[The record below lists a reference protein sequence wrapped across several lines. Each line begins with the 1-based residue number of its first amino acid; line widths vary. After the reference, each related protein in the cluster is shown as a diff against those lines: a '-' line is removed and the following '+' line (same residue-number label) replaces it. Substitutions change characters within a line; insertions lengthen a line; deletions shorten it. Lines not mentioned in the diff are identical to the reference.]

1 MIKLVLVLVLVGIFA
16 LVAETALAGGVEGR
30 ALRPAD
36 IAGRWTG
43 ASYSAIRSGTLTLDI
58 VACGAGWCGVMVG
71 AGEACGSIALKL
83 GAGQAVKD
91 DARFQGSLELAPG
104 TEPYTVHA
112 TIFAPEE
119 GKPLAMQLTG
129 DTGGEYR
136 AFRRSFPFESTLFRV
151 EDAACHAPGTV
162 SSLR

>member
-1 MIKLVLVLVLVGIFA
+1 MSKPVLVLVGILA

-58 VACGAGWCGVMVG
+58 VACGAGWCGVMVD
-71 AGEACGSIALKL
+71 AGGTCGSTALKL
-83 GAGQAVKD
+83 DAGRVAED
-91 DARFQGSLELAPG
+91 DARFQGSLELVPG

-112 TIFAPEE
+112 TVFAPEE

-129 DTGGEYR
+129 DTGGEFR
-136 AFRRSFPFESTLFRV
+136 AYQRSFPFDSTLFRV
-151 EDAACHAPGTV
+151 QDAVCHAPGTV